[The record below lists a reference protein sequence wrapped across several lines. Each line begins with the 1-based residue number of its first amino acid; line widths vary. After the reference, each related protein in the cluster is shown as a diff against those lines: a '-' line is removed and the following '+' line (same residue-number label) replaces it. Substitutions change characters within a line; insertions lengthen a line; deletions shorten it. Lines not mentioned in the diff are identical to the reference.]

1 MDRHPAPTI
10 TYIGG
15 PTALIEWRGLR
26 ILTDPTFDPAG
37 SRYETPIY
45 TLRKTQEPAL
55 RAGGYRRRERRA
67 PEPRPPL
74 RQPRSRRPC
83 APCRRAAR
91 ADDDRG
97 RRASRTGSPRPRAV
111 GVNRTRRA
119 RRQPGDRHRHAGAAR
134 PGGRGPRPCHRLRA
148 GVSRRA
154 ARCLHIGRHG
164 LVRRRRGSRPPLPRV
179 DRVLFLG
186 AALQAVGRAPDV
198 HRRRSRRR
206 RPGLSGAAILPLHF
220 EGWEHFSESRTEV
233 VDAFAGAGLS
243 ERLRWLTP
251 GQAEP
256 LIATGP

>member
-55 RAGGYRRRERRA
+55 PPEGIGAVSAVLLSHDHHFDNLDRAGRA
-67 PEPRPPL
+67 LLAGVPHVL
-74 RQPRSRRPC
+74 TTT
-83 APCRRAAR
+83 AAAAR
-91 ADDDRG
+91 LGREARGLEPWASTELVAPDGSRVTVTTVWYDGVEEVG
-97 RRASRTGSPRPRAV
+97 RRFP
-111 GVNRTRRA
+111 
-119 RRQPGDRHRHAGAAR
+119 
-134 PGGRGPRPCHRLRA
+134 
-148 GVSRRA
+148 VSTA
-154 ARCLHIGRHG
+154 
-164 LVRRRRGSRPPLPRV
+164 
-179 DRVLFLG
+179 VLFLG
-186 AALQAVGRAPDV
+186 AARVHAVGPAHLTFTAVEAVAAARAFP
-198 HRRRSRRR
+198 
-206 RPGLSGAAILPLHF
+206 GAAILPLHF
-220 EGWEHFSESRTEV
+220 EGWEHLSESRTEV

-256 LIATGP
+256 LIATGL